1 MKPLTFKVRAG
12 AILVAVLA
20 LAAPA
25 PASAGG
31 YPVFDAA
38 VLAAV
43 NLVTAAVV
51 ALNTSMT
58 ALLGNIGQAI
68 NQNGQKV
75 ASTVEASARVER
87 EFAVAQETNRRFE
100 DARQRYDIPS
110 SICAESGSGATAQV
124 ADFARTA
131 KSAIRAGGGATVA
144 NASVAQAVNTPPVTQ
159 GVDAARAA
167 KIHSK
172 YCDYDDHAAYGGSQS
187 CPAVATNMPGADKR
201 FDSILIGAGPNGKN
215 PDLTFTQEQTDA
227 ARMYVQN
234 TVRRSIGPQLRKA
247 EADTMA
253 GTQYIGLMN
262 QYNAIQS
269 AAADPQE
276 QRIADSQPNPITK
289 ALLKD
294 ALMAASAN
302 AYFSL
307 VASVQAKSTGTMS
320 SREFESFE
328 VGRRYANLA
337 YQTDLQSMS
346 GDNLAREQIRVM
358 ALSNWLLLALKNEVQ
373 KGNMINGMILSS
385 AARQEFEVILAQK
398 YRSIPG
404 HTGG

>member
-1 MKPLTFKVRAG
+1 MRQLKLKASIAALSLTG
-12 AILVAVLA
+12 VLFA
-20 LAAPA
+20 A
-25 PASAGG
+25 PASASGW
-31 YPVFDAA
+31 PVFDAA

-43 NLVTAAVV
+43 NTVNASITA
-51 ALNTSMT
+51 LDTSMT
-58 ALLGNIGQAI
+58 TLLSNIGQAI

-75 ASTVEASARVER
+75 ASTIEAAAKVDR
-87 EFAVAQETNRRFE
+87 EFAVAHETSRRLE
-100 DARQRYDIPS
+100 DARQRYDIPA
-110 SICAESGSGATAQV
+110 SICAESGSGSAVQV
-124 ADFARTA
+124 SEFARTS
-131 KSAIRAGGGATVA
+131 KSAIRAGGGGKVGSAG
-144 NASVAQAVNTPPVTQ
+144 VAQAVNTPPVTQ
-159 GVDAARAA
+159 GIDAARAA

-187 CPAVATNMPGADKR
+187 CPSVATGMPGADKR
-201 FDSILIGAGPNGKN
+201 LDSVLMGAGPNGKA

-276 QRIADSQPNPITK
+276 QRIADSQPNPVTK

-294 ALMAASAN
+294 ALMAASAS
-302 AYFSL
+302 AYFDL
-307 VASVQAKSTGTMS
+307 VASPHAKSTGIMS
-320 SREFESFE
+320 THEFETFE

-337 YQTDLQSMS
+337 YQSDLQNMS
-346 GDNLAREQIRVM
+346 GDNLVREHVRVIT
-358 ALSNWLLLALKNEVQ
+358 LSNWLLLALKNEVQ
-373 KGNMINGMILSS
+373 KGNMINGMALAS
-385 AARQEFEVILAQK
+385 AARKEFEPILGQK

-404 HTGG
+404 NTGG

>member
-1 MKPLTFKVRAG
+1 MRQLKSRAG
-12 AILVAVLA
+12 IGAIFLTGA
-20 LAAPA
+20 LFAA
-25 PASAGG
+25 PASASGW
-31 YPVFDAA
+31 PVFDAA

-43 NLVTAAVV
+43 NTVNASVA

-58 ALLGNIGQAI
+58 TLLNNIGQAV

-75 ASTVEASARVER
+75 ASTIEAAAKTDR
-87 EFAVAQETNRRFE
+87 EFTVAHETSRRFE
-100 DARQRYDIPS
+100 DARQRYDIPA
-110 SICAESGSGATAQV
+110 SICAESGSGSAIQV
-124 ADFARTA
+124 SEFARTA
-131 KSAIRAGGGATVA
+131 KSAIRAGGGGKIGSAGVG
-144 NASVAQAVNTPPVTQ
+144 QAVNTPPVTQ
-159 GVDAARAA
+159 GIDAARAA

-187 CPAVATNMPGADKR
+187 CPSVATSMPGADKR
-201 FDSILIGAGPNGKN
+201 LDSILIGAGPNGKA

-234 TVRRSIGPQLRKA
+234 TIRRSIGPQLRKA

-276 QRIADSQPNPITK
+276 QRIADSQPNPVTK
-289 ALLKD
+289 ALLQD

-302 AYFSL
+302 AYFKL
-307 VASVQAKSTGTMS
+307 VASPQAKSTGIMS
-320 SREFESFE
+320 THEFETFE

-337 YQTDLQSMS
+337 YQSDLQNMS
-346 GDNLAREQIRVM
+346 GDNLIREQVRVIT
-358 ALSNWLLLALKNEVQ
+358 LSNWLLLALKNEVQ
-373 KGNMINGMILSS
+373 KGNMINGMALASG
-385 AARQEFEVILAQK
+385 ARKEFEPILGQK

-404 HTGG
+404 NTGG